1 MDPLF
6 SSSDTFSSLSIKDLV
21 RARDLFHYHL
31 MNKKNVVATAIGPY
45 RIRHTDEW
53 PNQSHPQAIKDRQ
66 PRSSK
71 RTLAN
76 SEVRPYSWPSV
87 YVFVSEWEW
96 EEKLASKNPGDVVPR
111 TLFLPDGRSVPVC
124 VIEAQPNDFAADL
137 EVKPNALTPR
147 NFLAPG
153 TPLINLDGQGMTRL
167 ATAGCLARDGER
179 YYVLT
184 NKHAVGAPGTPIEA
198 LTVTR
203 QRRIGHASALGL
215 TRENLKEVYPAFRST
230 NQRLLMDIG
239 LVDVD
244 DVLQWKSEV
253 PGIDPIGPVLD
264 LYDNS
269 FSLKLVTMKVI
280 GQSAVSGLIRGQIDG
295 LFYRYKALGG
305 SEYIADFLIGPESD
319 NLDPNTFVDPARIA
333 RIQAKKR
340 KKSEDEDVS
349 LEVHHGDSGTVLYL
363 LQMVPDPKHPED
375 RKRDT
380 TLYRPFAVL
389 WGKEDLG
396 DRVRGSRPYAL
407 ATSLSTALDKLNLD
421 YVRDLNADQTYI
433 WGWVGHYAIGRG
445 LPLSTDL
452 VVSQDLRTFLKG
464 NLDSLAVE
472 PDKTLDNDP
481 RVLTKEDPTP
491 RFVALADVPD
501 NVWKSNV
508 NFIVV
513 KDAQGHNHHQTGP
526 GQRGQTDNPNHFA
539 DLDLPYLGDKTFL
552 ELNVEDPV
560 EYLNP
565 KAWIAYFASL
575 KDKFDKWD
583 DALGRPHSKHWGALP
598 FRVHQL
604 FDVMKAAALAGDP
617 KLLLCAGGTLIHYVG
632 DACQPLHASYLSQG
646 DPDDTIQK
654 PGSTKT
660 VLRADGV
667 HSGYEDDMIAYGY
680 RQKNLAKELGKA
692 IVEGTD
698 KPKIVTG
705 YDASKAI
712 IELIHLTQK
721 DIPPRDIVDKWVE
734 VKAIKKSERDPAMW
748 DAFGDQTIGVMARGA
763 RYLAAIW
770 QAAWK
775 AGNGDANIDKD
786 ATVSEADLMALYNDR
801 KIVPSVGLDEY
812 PDDPNADWATI
823 KLKTSHPDNT

>member
-1 MDPLF
+1 MDSLF

-21 RARDLFHYHL
+21 KARDLFHYHL

-53 PNQSHPQAIKDRQ
+53 PSPSHPQAIKDRQ

-87 YVFVSEWEW
+87 YVFVSEWEF

-124 VIEAQPNDFAADL
+124 VIEAQPNALAADL
-137 EVKPNALTPR
+137 EINPDRLTPR
-147 NFLAPG
+147 NLLAPG
-153 TPLINLDGQGMTRL
+153 TPLLNRDGQGMTRL
-167 ATAGCLARDGER
+167 ATAGCLVRDGER

-198 LTVTR
+198 FTVNR
-203 QRRIGHASALGL
+203 QRRIGHAALLGL
-215 TRENLKEVYPAFRST
+215 TRENLKDIYPAFRST

-269 FSLKLVTMKVI
+269 FTLKLVTMKVT
-280 GQSAVSGLIRGQIDG
+280 GQSAMSGRIRGQIDG

-305 SEYIADFLIGPESD
+305 SEYIADFLIGPETHH
-319 NLDPNTFVDPARIA
+319 LDPNTFVDPKTLEAA
-333 RIQAKKR
+333 QR
-340 KKSEDEDVS
+340 KKSEENEDAS
-349 LEVHHGDSGTVLYL
+349 LEVHHGDSGTVLYIEQVL
-363 LQMVPDPKHPED
+363 HDPKHPD
-375 RKRDT
+375 DKKRDT
-380 TLYRPFAVL
+380 LLYRPFAVL
-389 WGKEDLG
+389 WGKEELG
-396 DRVRGSRPYAL
+396 ERVRGSRPYAL
-407 ATSLSTALDKLNLD
+407 ATSLSTALDRLNLD
-421 YVRDLNADQTYI
+421 YVRDLNADETYI
-433 WGWVGHYAIGRG
+433 WGWVGHYAIGRS
-445 LPLSTDL
+445 LPVPTDL
-452 VVSQDLRTFLKG
+452 VVSQSLRTFLKG
-464 NLDSLAVE
+464 NLDVLAIE
-472 PDKTLDNDP
+472 PDKALGNDP
-481 RVLTKEDPTP
+481 RVQTKDDPTP

-513 KDAQGHNHHQTGP
+513 KVNGKNQHQVGP
-526 GQRGQTDNPNHFA
+526 GARGQTDNPNHFA
-539 DLDLPYLGDKTFL
+539 DLDLPYLGNKTFL
-552 ELNVEDPV
+552 ELNFEEPDK
-560 EYLNP
+560 YLNP
-565 KAWIAYFASL
+565 KEWIAFFASL
-575 KDKFDKWD
+575 KTRFDHWD
-583 DALGRPHSKHWGALP
+583 DTLGRPHSKHWGALP

-604 FDVMKAAALAGDP
+604 FDIMKAAALAKDP

-646 DPDDTIQK
+646 DPDDVIEK
-654 PGSTKT
+654 PGSTKEI
-660 VLRADGV
+660 LRADGV
-667 HSGYEDDMIAYGY
+667 HSGYEDDMVAYGY
-680 RQKNLAKELGKA
+680 KNKNLGKELGKA

-734 VKAIKKSERDPAMW
+734 VKGTQKSQRDAAMW
-748 DAFGDQTIGVMARGA
+748 DAFGDQTIAVMARGA

-775 AGNGDANIDKD
+775 GGNGDGNIDKD
-786 ATVSEADLMALYNDR
+786 AVVSEADLMALYNRRDV
-801 KIVPSVGLDEY
+801 VPSVALDEY
-812 PDDPNADWATI
+812 PDDPNTDWAKI
-823 KLKTSHPDNT
+823 ALKPSHPDNS